1 MKSQVSSKVNSLTV
15 PGIMNKINRHKP
27 VVKRYII
34 DAAMEAGMLNKD
46 GEVTDKYSI
55 KGFSGEEL
63 QVIQQATKNF
73 TQYIT
78 GVSKFY
84 MGKGNQ

>member
-34 DAAMEAGMLNKD
+34 DGAIEAGILNKD

-63 QVIQQATKNF
+63 QLIQQATKNF
-73 TQYIT
+73 TKYIT
-78 GVSKFY
+78 EVSKLY
-84 MGKGNQ
+84 MYQGNQ